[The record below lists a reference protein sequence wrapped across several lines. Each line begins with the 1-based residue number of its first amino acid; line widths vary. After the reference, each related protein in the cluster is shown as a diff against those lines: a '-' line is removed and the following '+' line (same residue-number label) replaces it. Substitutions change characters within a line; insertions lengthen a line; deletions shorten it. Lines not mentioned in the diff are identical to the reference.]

1 MIAGLLGKKL
11 GMTQIFSKESGLIPV
26 TLLQAGPCDL
36 LQIKSKENDGYSA
49 LQIGFEEKKKKRASK
64 AEIGHCSKVKTD
76 VKRVIRE
83 FRTDGLDTEYE
94 PGQTLTVS
102 VFDDVKSI
110 DVIGT
115 SKGKGFAGV
124 MKRWGFSGGPATH
137 GCTTPRSAGSV
148 GAGTSPGHVVK
159 GKKMAGRMGGK
170 RITVKN
176 LEVIK
181 VDKER
186 DMLIIKGAVPGP
198 NGGYII
204 IRKSRSEL

>member
-1 MIAGLLGKKL
+1 MISGLLGKKL
-11 GMTQIFSKESGLIPV
+11 GMTQIFSKEGDLIPV

-49 LQIGFEEKKKKRASK
+49 LQIGFEEKKKKRASN
-64 AEIGHCSKVKTD
+64 AEIGHCSKVKAD
-76 VKRVIRE
+76 VKRIIRE
-83 FRTDGLDTEYE
+83 FRTDALDTEYE

-124 MKRWGFSGGPATH
+124 MKRWGFSGGPSTH
-137 GCTTPRSAGSV
+137 GCTTPRGAGSV

-176 LEVIK
+176 LDVIK
-181 VDKER
+181 VDKDR
-186 DMLIIKGAVPGP
+186 DMLIVKGAVPGP
-198 NGGYII
+198 NGGYVI

>member
-36 LQIKSKENDGYSA
+36 LQIKSKENDGYFA
-49 LQIGFEEKKKKRASK
+49 LQIGFDEKKKKRASQ
-64 AEIGHCSKVKTD
+64 AEIGHCSKVKTG
-76 VKRVIRE
+76 VKRIIRE
-83 FRTDGLDTEYE
+83 FRTDALDTEYE
-94 PGQTLTVS
+94 PGQALTVS
-102 VFDDVKSI
+102 IFDDVKSI

-176 LEVIK
+176 LDVIK
-181 VDKER
+181 VDKDR
-186 DMLIIKGAVPGP
+186 DMLIVKGAVPGP
-198 NGGYII
+198 NGGYVI
-204 IRKSRSEL
+204 IRKSRRES

>member
-11 GMTQIFSKESGLIPV
+11 GMTQIFSKEGDLIPV

-36 LQIKSKENDGYSA
+36 LQIKNEKNDGYSA
-49 LQIGFEEKKKKRASK
+49 LQIGFEEKKKKRTSN
-64 AEIGHCSKVKTD
+64 AEIGHCSKVKTS
-76 VKRVIRE
+76 VKRMIRE
-83 FRTDGLDTEYE
+83 FRTDTLDTECE

-102 VFDDVKSI
+102 IFDDVKSI
-110 DVIGT
+110 DVTGT

-148 GAGTSPGHVVK
+148 GAGTSPGHVHK

-170 RITVKN
+170 KSTVKN
-176 LEVIK
+176 LDVIK
-181 VDKER
+181 VDKDR
-186 DMLIIKGAVPGP
+186 NLLIVKGAVPGP
-198 NGGYII
+198 NGGYLI
-204 IRKSRSEL
+204 IRKSKSIL